1 MLIII
6 ELNLVSTLLLNI
18 MYSLI
23 EVANAIQL
31 AVAPAFLLTGIG
43 AMMSVMTNRLARI
56 IDRFRILQ
64 ENYSKLNDEDLLELQ
79 LLRLRA
85 KWTHWAI
92 ALTTLSAL
100 LTCFVI
106 ASIFIATEIQFNFD
120 KYIAF
125 LFIGAMSALILGL
138 ISFTKEVTLSKNVV
152 KQ

>member
-1 MLIII
+1 M
-6 ELNLVSTLLLNI
+6 S
-18 MYSLI
+18 YLI
-23 EVANAIQL
+23 EVASAIQL

-43 AMMSVMTNRLARI
+43 ATLSVMTNRLARI
-56 IDRFRILQ
+56 IDRFRV
-64 ENYSKLNDEDLLELQ
+64 LNDSQFKADSDDLLELD

-100 LTCFVI
+100 LTCIVI
-106 ASIFIATEIQFNFD
+106 AAIFIATEIQFDFD

-125 LFIGAMSALILGL
+125 LFIGAMTSLIVGLIL
-138 ISFTKEVTLSKNVV
+138 FTREVTLSKNVI